1 MNLALRAV
9 AVALLA
15 VLAGCSG
22 SPGLEGS
29 FTGSFQG
36 QPVTLELKPD
46 GSGEKLGGSIRWN
59 GQEGEVRGTR
69 SGESASGSVR
79 NHAMG
84 VELAFEAKLAKDG
97 DAVEWTYLIP
107 NQFTG
112 QTERLPLTLAR
123 AGAESEGGGQC
134 GGGGAPLDPSLVGR
148 WYTEV
153 GGSLAS
159 GNSAM
164 TRIHVTLNGDG
175 TFVNGG
181 SDTLI
186 GLRDYPG
193 GETSTQGVL
202 NGNTTQ
208 GRWKAEGGI
217 LSYQAAGAAGSAPW
231 VPVGRYQLS
240 GSTDLMLYTPD
251 GQKQLWSRE

>member
-1 MNLALRAV
+1 MNSRLRAV
-9 AVALLA
+9 LVALVA
-15 VLAGCSG
+15 ALAGCGG

-29 FTGSFQG
+29 FQG
-36 QPVTLELKPD
+36 QPVMLELKPD
-46 GSGEKLGGSIRWN
+46 GGEKLGGSIRWN

-84 VELAFEAKLAKDG
+84 VELAFEAKLAKGG

-112 QTERLPLTLAR
+112 QPDRLPLTLAR
-123 AGAESEGGGQC
+123 AGAESGGKGQDG
-134 GGGGAPLDPSLVGR
+134 GGGGAPLDPGLVGR

-153 GGSLAS
+153 GGSLVS

-202 NGNTTQ
+202 NGNTSQ
-208 GRWKAEGGI
+208 GRWKSEGGI

-231 VPVGRYQLS
+231 IPLGRYQLS
-240 GSTDLMLYTPD
+240 GATDLMLYTPD